1 MTPPTDPSTTPDP
14 DDGKSC
20 QTPSD
25 AEPKPASAPG
35 FATDVKS
42 LFRPFDQSS
51 MLPNGI
57 DLWDYSDVKS
67 RAQDIYDQVST
78 GNMPCDEPWTQDMV
92 DTFKAWMDGGY
103 LP

>member
-1 MTPPTDPSTTPDP
+1 MTPPTDPAMNPDP
-14 DDGKSC
+14 DGC
-20 QTPSD
+20 QAP
-25 AEPKPASAPG
+25 AEAGPKPTSAPG
-35 FATDVKS
+35 FAADVKP

-78 GNMPCDEPWTQDMV
+78 GNMPCDAPWTQDMV

-103 LP
+103 HP